1 MIAFIKGLLHGL
13 LAPTLYAGVWFT
25 FLAAAVK
32 RAEWSLY
39 LLAILAP
46 LPVIWY
52 QLHALPLGKDTM
64 DVLIAGTFL
73 GILFNKGG
81 FDRARSTFLI
91 GLFMLTS
98 FLAVWNSTL
107 RFGLPLPFT
116 TANPLLADW
125 KNYVEMIFLYFLAYN
140 ALKLE
145 EHQKVMLLIIAVVF
159 LLIGVREFRNFS
171 EGAGFSYDRRVE
183 GPFWI
188 MGLGANHI
196 GAFMADYGALLLGMA
211 LIDRHKF
218 RKWLYWAAVG
228 FSLHPLFFSYSR
240 GAYVGALAVIVLYG
254 LLKKRSLL
262 LVVAVLVFTWQVVL
276 PETVVERIAMTEDS
290 SGQIESSAAQ
300 RVVLWQHAIQLFQQN
315 FLFGIGFN
323 SFGFTVA
330 PGQLTDTH
338 NFYMKTAAEQGI
350 IGLVVLGLVL
360 LRALSSGWRLYRQ
373 GASEFHRA
381 LGFGF
386 IGCTIALMVT
396 NIFGDR
402 FSYFVMGANFW
413 IVWGMVDRAI
423 NLAEKTVTHSVPI
436 EEARGTTSASPEQ
449 AR

>member
-1 MIAFIKGLLHGL
+1 M
-13 LAPTLYAGVWFT
+13 
-25 FLAAAVK
+25 
-32 RAEWSLY
+32 
-39 LLAILAP
+39 
-46 LPVIWY
+46 
-52 QLHALPLGKDTM
+52 
-64 DVLIAGTFL
+64 
-73 GILFNKGG
+73 
-81 FDRARSTFLI
+81 
-91 GLFMLTS
+91 
-98 FLAVWNSTL
+98 
-107 RFGLPLPFT
+107 
-116 TANPLLADW
+116 
-125 KNYVEMIFLYFLAYN
+125 
-140 ALKLE
+140 
-145 EHQKVMLLIIAVVF
+145 
-159 LLIGVREFRNFS
+159 
-171 EGAGFSYDRRVE
+171 
-183 GPFWI
+183 
-188 MGLGANHI
+188 
-196 GAFMADYGALLLGMA
+196 
-211 LIDRHKF
+211 
-218 RKWLYWAAVG
+218 
-228 FSLHPLFFSYSR
+228 
-240 GAYVGALAVIVLYG
+240 IVLYG